1 LIPLLNSLRFFLD
14 SPVKL
19 LLLAQ
24 ELHRHLRKSRERV
37 REREGLPSLEK
48 GGAQKEAANST
59 IDTIRRRKN
68 LIHPTVHI
76 KRVIIDSSDL

>member
-48 GGAQKEAANST
+48 GGAQKEAANNT
-59 IDTIRRRKN
+59 IDTIRRKN